1 MMLAT
6 LSFSSILLLCL
17 TALVVTDR
25 LFSMPGLFCVVI
37 FTLLFLLRGRWL
49 DIGLTNRITDD
60 RTARLP
66 RPVKKTKLIHGFMK
80 QNQSNYKPPF
90 SLKDLG
96 TYILRNNASADDY
109 QQDQISMKHGCSI
122 SSGRNNSGFSRKSRK
137 DSKPSNK
144 YCTAGSLSRCGA
156 NKDTCV
162 INSTAKK
169 TNISGAGLAVPKS
182 VEVSVSNKKKVV
194 PSAQHSNIFSGVRTV
209 TYDSFNKNCSW
220 GVHYKFSKLCAVEG
234 CDMVMIS
241 FTNIS
246 TNICRF
252 CKPKKGKE
260 IEFYRFIT
268 RRERG
273 KTLEYFCGCDEC
285 QDMGIT
291 GCEKTLCYLCTQP
304 KSVFG
309 KLFVSDESD

>member
-1 MMLAT
+1 M
-6 LSFSSILLLCL
+6 
-17 TALVVTDR
+17 DR
-25 LFSMPGLFCVVI
+25 GEKEVANNHP
-37 FTLLFLLRGRWL
+37 
-49 DIGLTNRITDD
+49 
-60 RTARLP
+60 
-66 RPVKKTKLIHGFMK
+66 
-80 QNQSNYKPPF
+80 
-90 SLKDLG
+90 SLG
-96 TYILRNNASADDY
+96 
-109 QQDQISMKHGCSI
+109 
-122 SSGRNNSGFSRKSRK
+122 SGG
-137 DSKPSNK
+137 PEV
-144 YCTAGSLSRCGA
+144 A

-169 TNISGAGLAVPKS
+169 TNISGASPKVPKH
-182 VEVSVSNKKKVV
+182 VDVSVSNKKKVV